1 MYKYEI
7 IIKQDKV
14 KTNDFKQVVSILE
27 WLLDKGYEVIFRSL
41 DDNITFHI
49 EDELDIE
56 MLKDNLES
64 S

>member
-14 KTNDFKQVVSILE
+14 KTNDFKQVINVLE
-27 WLLDKGYEVIFRSL
+27 WLLEKGYEVIFRSIE
-41 DDNITFHI
+41 DNINFHI
-49 EDELDIE
+49 ADELDIE